1 MEMKGINNIRIDDRL
16 IHGQV
21 ATMWSNK
28 LGVTRLMV
36 VNDEVANND
45 IQKQVLRMA
54 VPAGIASS
62 IITTQTALN
71 NIKADKYA
79 GQNVLLIVKSPVDLL
94 PFVEAGLE
102 LKTVNVGNMSNRKE
116 TTVLR
121 PNISV
126 SKEERAAFEKL
137 LADGVEI
144 TTVMTPDDKKT
155 FLKDILEWGEK
166 LKHQV
171 ILMSHGSMAK
181 ETLNSAKMILGDALD
196 YPVVS
201 MQADD
206 GIEGTLAKLEEI
218 LQAIPEKQP
227 IVIIADL
234 LWGTPANVAVLKANS
249 DPRIKVVTG
258 LNLGMVLE
266 SFFAL
271 EDPEIVTRLLDAGAK
286 AVTQPQLEND
296 EEE

>member
-1 MEMKGINNIRIDDRL
+1 
-16 IHGQV
+16 
-21 ATMWSNK
+21 
-28 LGVTRLMV
+28 
-36 VNDEVANND
+36 
-45 IQKQVLRMA
+45 
-54 VPAGIASS
+54 
-62 IITTQTALN
+62 
-71 NIKADKYA
+71 
-79 GQNVLLIVKSPVDLL
+79 
-94 PFVEAGLE
+94 
-102 LKTVNVGNMSNRKE
+102 
-116 TTVLR
+116 
-121 PNISV
+121 
-126 SKEERAAFEKL
+126 
-137 LADGVEI
+137 
-144 TTVMTPDDKKT
+144 
-155 FLKDILEWGEK
+155 
-166 LKHQV
+166 
-171 ILMSHGSMAK
+171 MAK

-206 GIEGTLAKLEEI
+206 GIERTLAKLEEL

-234 LWGTPANVAVLKANS
+234 LGGTPANVAVLKANS

>member
-1 MEMKGINNIRIDDRL
+1 M
-16 IHGQV
+16 
-21 ATMWSNK
+21 
-28 LGVTRLMV
+28 
-36 VNDEVANND
+36 
-45 IQKQVLRMA
+45 
-54 VPAGIASS
+54 
-62 IITTQTALN
+62 
-71 NIKADKYA
+71 
-79 GQNVLLIVKSPVDLL
+79 
-94 PFVEAGLE
+94 
-102 LKTVNVGNMSNRKE
+102 
-116 TTVLR
+116 
-121 PNISV
+121 
-126 SKEERAAFEKL
+126 
-137 LADGVEI
+137 
-144 TTVMTPDDKKT
+144 
-155 FLKDILEWGEK
+155 
-166 LKHQV
+166 KHQV

-206 GIEGTLAKLEEI
+206 GIERTLAKLEEI
-218 LQAIPEKQP
+218 LQTIPEKQP

-234 LWGTPANVAVLKANS
+234 LGGTPANVAVLKSNS

-271 EDPEIVTRLLDAGAK
+271 EDTEIVTRLLDAGTK

>member
-1 MEMKGINNIRIDDRL
+1 M
-16 IHGQV
+16 
-21 ATMWSNK
+21 
-28 LGVTRLMV
+28 
-36 VNDEVANND
+36 
-45 IQKQVLRMA
+45 
-54 VPAGIASS
+54 
-62 IITTQTALN
+62 
-71 NIKADKYA
+71 
-79 GQNVLLIVKSPVDLL
+79 
-94 PFVEAGLE
+94 
-102 LKTVNVGNMSNRKE
+102 
-116 TTVLR
+116 
-121 PNISV
+121 
-126 SKEERAAFEKL
+126 
-137 LADGVEI
+137 
-144 TTVMTPDDKKT
+144 
-155 FLKDILEWGEK
+155 
-166 LKHQV
+166 KHQV

-181 ETLNSAKMILGDALD
+181 ETLNSAKMILGDALV

-206 GIEGTLAKLEEI
+206 GIEGTLAKLEKI
-218 LQAIPEKQP
+218 LQKIPEKQP

-234 LWGTPANVAVLKANS
+234 LGGTPANVAVLKSNS